1 MRSTS
6 TLERLSIED
15 LQAEGGA
22 VLPTKEVLSVPLLD
36 LNVDIDLALDLAAP
50 IDLAMA
56 GNANAVLPINGAVS
70 ANALGVLSGAQA
82 GASQGV
88 ALDQF
93 ISGSAIAHGHQTSGI
108 DQTGGGDSGATESV
122 ASLGPA
128 ADHPATTGD
137 TATPSNAAVQPATE
151 TQPAADADAV
161 PSAGY
166 QPVAAAAGQP
176 VTEAAQPA
184 AADGAQAP
192 PNPVQPAEDATPA
205 AELTTPD
212 VADTSLD
219 GGLLNVDVNVDLDS
233 KLAAPIAGAVALNAN
248 VAAPVNASVAAN
260 VGTIGSEAIAVS
272 DQTAIISQQ
281 MEDVTAEAITDQDA
295 TIDQ

>member
-1 MRSTS
+1 VTTS
-6 TLERLSIED
+6 TLERLSVED
-15 LQAEGGA
+15 LNAEGGA

-50 IDLAMA
+50 IDLAVA

-70 ANALGVLSGAQA
+70 ANALSFLSGAQA

-93 ISGSAIAHGHQTSGI
+93 ISGHAVAHGGQTAGI
-108 DQTGGGDSGATESV
+108 DQTGSGDSAATAGD

-128 ADHPATTGD
+128 ADHPPTTGD
-137 TATPSNAAVQPATE
+137 SATPSNAAVQPTTE

-161 PSAGY
+161 QSAGY
-166 QPVAAAAGQP
+166 QPVAADGGQP

-184 AADGAQAP
+184 TADAAQPAADA
-192 PNPVQPAEDATPA
+192 AEPA
-205 AELTTPD
+205 AAVAPAAAVTTPD
-212 VADTSLD
+212 PSGTSLD

-260 VGTIGSEAIAVS
+260 VGAIGSEAIAVS

-281 MEDVTAEAITDQDA
+281 LQDVTAEATTDQDA